1 MYNYLSKNKMKFIS
15 GDCGS
20 GKTHSL
26 VQQILRTP
34 YNYYIIVQGTLHLTQ
49 QTAQDLGSVARLITS
64 TTSKTL
70 MKI

>member
-1 MYNYLSKNKMKFIS
+1 MHNYLSKNKMKFIS
-15 GDCGS
+15 GIVVVVKLTRWYS
-20 GKTHSL
+20 RFYVHHIT
-26 VQQILRTP
+26 ILLFRVH
-34 YNYYIIVQGTLHLTQ
+34 YILQ